1 MLMALTLRMVVG
13 TKMTI
18 PNSMLYLCQDSFK
31 NNKQMRQSNR
41 YVLSAF
47 VILLIAGFTSSLL
60 ACTTAVISGKYTKDG
75 RPILYKHR
83 DTWAVNNVVRYVD
96 AEPYS
101 FMGLVN
107 SSDTNSKSVWIGQ
120 NESGFAI
127 MNSASYNLNYGDTT
141 KLTGGEGRLM
151 RFALQHCKSVADF
164 EHILDTLSR
173 PTRLEA
179 NYGVIDAEGNACY
192 YELGNNEYTKFD
204 ANDPSVAPYGYIIRT
219 NFSFMGEMGKS
230 ASGYIRYET
239 ANDIFHEAIF
249 AKKMDAVYLLQHTSK
264 GLKHSL
270 TNEDLLVDLGDKP
283 EDTPTYH
290 HFRDF
295 IPRTGTSSAVAIEGV
310 LKGESPMATTF
321 YGIIG
326 FPLTSVIV
334 PMWLGAED
342 NLPRVVSYDET
353 IKDSPICHAAL
364 DFKED
369 CLPLFISREK
379 YYINVNA
386 LVNSDNTGIMQV
398 LKPVEKEILK
408 KSQST
413 FEALINS
420 DFDKAVL
427 LDYYGWIDETLKSY
441 YQEELDY
448 ELF

>member
-1 MLMALTLRMVVG
+1 MKYKLR
-13 TKMTI
+13 
-18 PNSMLYLCQDSFK
+18 
-31 NNKQMRQSNR
+31 
-41 YVLSAF
+41 VLSL
-47 VILLIAGFTSSLL
+47 VLLAGFSASVM
-60 ACTTAVISGKYTKDG
+60 ACTTAIISGKYTKDG

-83 DTWAVNNVVRYVD
+83 DTWAVNNVVRYID

-101 FMGLVN
+101 YMGLVN
-107 SSDTNSKSVWIGQ
+107 SSDAEAKSIWIGQ

-141 KLTGGEGRLM
+141 KLSGAEGRLM
-151 RFALQHCKSVADF
+151 RVALQQCKSVSDF
-164 EHILDTLSR
+164 EYLLDTLTR

-249 AKKMDAVYLLQHTSK
+249 GKKMDAVYLLQQTSK

-270 TNEDLLVDLGDKP
+270 TNEDLLVDLGNKP
-283 EDTPTYH
+283 EGTPTYH

-295 IPRTGTSSAVAIEGV
+295 IPRTSTSSAVAIEGI
-310 LKGESPMATTF
+310 LEGESPLATTF

-326 FPLTSVIV
+326 FPLTSIII
-334 PMWLGAED
+334 PLWMGGKES
-342 NLPRVVSYDET
+342 LPRVVSYNEKL
-353 IKDSPICHAAL
+353 KDSPICHAAL
-364 DFKED
+364 DFKEE

-386 LVNSDNTGIMQV
+386 LVNSDKTGIMQV

-408 KSQST
+408 KSKST
-413 FEALINS
+413 FETLKSS
-420 DFDKAVL
+420 DFAKADVL
-427 LDYYGWIDETLKSY
+427 EYYQWLDQTLESY

-448 ELF
+448 KLF